1 MSKYIEVSMKAL
13 ALIGVFS
20 ALPAFAASDVK
31 GATTKV
37 KDAKVKDAKVKSTK
51 VKDAKVKDI
60 KAKNTKVKDAKV
72 KDIKAKNTKVKDA
85 KVKNAKIKSPEVK
98 NTNVRG
104 VDSLKGITIGVDL
117 AYNYSS
123 AKHDK
128 LERSV
133 NVPGVGTVVDR
144 QKVDSIVKEARCNFD
159 PSINIGYSYFNNNWY
174 VGAAGEVS
182 FGKRGSQVTDLGQGV
197 TLETRISGFAGGIKA
212 KGGYY
217 IDQIKS
223 VAYLTAG
230 VKWRSVSLQQC
241 VGESKGSKA
250 NLSTPL
256 FALGVG
262 IETPVYKKVSFSA
275 EYEYAW
281 RNSTDDSVTDIAY
294 LGDKAVVKMKADQHL
309 HDNSFKVGFK
319 YHI

>member
-1 MSKYIEVSMKAL
+1 MTEIIFCIILKKIINYMKELKMSKYIEVSMKAL
-13 ALIGVFS
+13 ALISVFS
-20 ALPAFAASDVK
+20 ALPALAAEDK
-31 GATTKV
+31 NATAQV
-37 KDAKVKDAKVKSTK
+37 KDAKVE
-51 VKDAKVKDI
+51 
-60 KAKNTKVKDAKV
+60 NT
-72 KDIKAKNTKVKDA
+72 
-85 KVKNAKIKSPEVK
+85 EVK
-98 NTNVRG
+98 NTDVRG

-133 NVPGVGTVVDR
+133 NVPGGGTVVDR
-144 QKVDSIVKEARCNFD
+144 EKVDSIVKEARCNFD
-159 PSINIGYSYFNNNWY
+159 PSINVGYSYFNNNWY
-174 VGAAGEVS
+174 VGASGEVS
-182 FGKRGSQVTDLGQGV
+182 FGKRGSQVTDLSDTV
-197 TLETRISGFAGGIKA
+197 KLETRISGFAGGIKA

-223 VAYLTAG
+223 VAYLSAG
-230 VKWRSVSLQQC
+230 VKWRNVSLQQC

-294 LGDKAVVKMKADQHL
+294 NGGKAVAKMKADQHL
-309 HDNSFKVGFK
+309 RDNSFKVGFK